1 MKVFIFPTCQVGNL
15 RIRQGKAFMIKCM
28 ADPEVALPTWWIKQ
42 VAHLECI
49 KRQKLRSTKEFPRG
63 LQMIVKTGVVK
74 AARILIEMNPRASRA
89 AEARAGEGPV
99 LKARKEAP
107 TRVS

>member
-1 MKVFIFPTCQVGNL
+1 M
-15 RIRQGKAFMIKCM
+15 
-28 ADPEVALPTWWIKQ
+28 
-42 VAHLECI
+42 AHLECI

-89 AEARAGEGPV
+89 AEARAGEGPA

-107 TRVS
+107 ILSYYKVKVLPTGGTGLSLLWLFGLV